1 MENLN
6 KENFWN
12 RIYETYPEACQEF
25 CDWID
30 KYKAENNWNV
40 LFNSDSNW
48 QDKDGKNATAPKYHD
63 LPIAMQTGIFIEFCR
78 VKGGCHWDVD
88 LMEFDL
94 AEEIENWM
102 KYRQDVINDNF

>member
-12 RIYETYPEACQEF
+12 GMYYHYPKATKEF

-30 KYKAENNWNV
+30 KYKEQNNWDK
-40 LFNSDSNW
+40 LFA
-48 QDKDGKNATAPKYHD
+48 DGIKFHHI
-63 LPIAMQTGIFIEFCR
+63 PIEMQFGILVEYQKSF
-78 VKGGCHWDVD
+78 GGCHWETD

-94 AEEIENWM
+94 AEETEEWLKNREADLNI
-102 KYRQDVINDNF
+102 